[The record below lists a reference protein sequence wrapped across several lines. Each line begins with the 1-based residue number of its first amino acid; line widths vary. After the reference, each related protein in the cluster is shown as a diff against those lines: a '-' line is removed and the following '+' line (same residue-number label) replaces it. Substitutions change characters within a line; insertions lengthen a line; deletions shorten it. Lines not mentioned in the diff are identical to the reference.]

1 MDKSE
6 SGGLAPVF
14 KKQKMIN
21 TDFGNSFLK
30 FKKQFVM
37 ATLKTTDEIFNET
50 YNMGID
56 ASIRFIKS
64 QRDMYYV
71 LNPRGNEV
79 NVLKAVISSLEH
91 FKKPFTL
98 PTNDDLAVL
107 EESYKTNP

>member
-1 MDKSE
+1 
-6 SGGLAPVF
+6 
-14 KKQKMIN
+14 MIN
-21 TDFGNSFLK
+21 TDLGNSFLK
-30 FKKQFVM
+30 FKKQFIM
-37 ATLKTTDEIFNET
+37 ERQRTYDEMFNEC

-56 ASIRFIKS
+56 AAIRFIKS
-64 QRDMYYV
+64 QRDMYYA

-98 PTNDDLAVL
+98 PVNDDLSVL